1 VTNLVRPVDETRSR
15 GSVSVEFRLAGAH
28 FTVAVLTD
36 RAPVSSAYFLT
47 DVDAG
52 VYHGSGV
59 FRIVKLANQRPEAE
73 PKIEVMQMG
82 HRAPDESPPASIAH
96 ETTGTTGL
104 RHRAGTISLARF
116 APGAVYHSVF
126 ACMRDEPCLDEGG
139 TRHPDGLGFAAF
151 GQVEQGF
158 DLLLRLFAERS
169 GDSEYLADPI
179 RIDSVRRI
187 SG

>member
-1 VTNLVRPVDETRSR
+1 MKNVARPFDETHSRSL
-15 GSVSVEFRLAGAH
+15 VSVEFQLAAAH

-36 RAPVSSAYFLT
+36 RAPVSSAYFLA
-47 DVDAG
+47 DVDAR
-52 VYHGSGV
+52 VYDGSGV
-59 FRIVKLANQRPEAE
+59 FRIVKLTNQRPEAE

-82 HRAPDESPPASIAH
+82 HRATDESLPASIAH
-96 ETTGTTGL
+96 ETTGATGL

-126 ACMRDEPCLDEGG
+126 VCMRDEPCLDEGG

-151 GQVEQGF
+151 GHVEQGF

-169 GDSEYLADPI
+169 CDSEYLVDPI

>member
-1 VTNLVRPVDETRSR
+1 MQNLVHPFGETCPRD
-15 GSVSVEFRLAGAH
+15 SVSVEFRLAGAH

-47 DVDAG
+47 AVEAG
-52 VYHGSGV
+52 VYDGSAV
-59 FRIVKLANQRPEAE
+59 FRIVTLANQRPDAE

-82 HRAPDESPPASIAH
+82 HRAIDESPPASIAH

-104 RHRAGTISLARF
+104 RHRAGTLSLARF

-126 ACMRDEPCLDEGG
+126 ICMRDEPCLDEGG

-151 GQVEQGF
+151 GHVERGF
-158 DLLLRLFAERS
+158 DLLRRLFDERCC
-169 GDSEYLADPI
+169 DSEYLADPI

-187 SG
+187 AV